1 MCQQTRVEAVILS
14 MTKAERQE
22 PELLGQQPSRARRI
36 AQGSGTTVKEV
47 RDLTQRF
54 FAMRNMMKQV
64 GKQPGL
70 LGNLPGFKQLNQ
82 LKQLRGA
89 NMGDFFNEFDEMGL
103 GDPGAMMGGG
113 AGRRA
118 RPGLSAAERQARVAA
133 KTKARKKSKSA
144 SKARKKNRKRK

>member
-1 MCQQTRVEAVILS
+1 MRVEAVILS
-14 MTKAERQE
+14 MTKSERSE
-22 PELLGQQPSRARRI
+22 PELLGQQPSRTRRI

-47 RDLTQRF
+47 RDLVQRF

-82 LKQLRGA
+82 LKQMRGA
-89 NMGDFFNEFDEMGL
+89 NMGDFFNEFDDMGM
-103 GDPGAMMGGG
+103 GDPSAMMGGAG
-113 AGRRA
+113 GPGRRA
-118 RPGLSAAERQARVAA
+118 RPVMSEAERQARVVA